1 LAGAFSR
8 SAVNVNAG
16 CKTAMSNVIMSTAV
30 MITLLFLTPLFYYT
44 PLVVLSAII
53 MSAMLGL
60 IDYPAA
66 IHLWQVDKTD
76 FCVCIGAYLGVV
88 FGSVEIGLIV
98 SVSISVLRVM
108 LFIARPR
115 TTVLGNIPNSMIYR
129 RMDQYAAAQT
139 VPGVLVLRVD
149 APIYFA
155 NAGYLRDR
163 ISRWIDDEEER
174 TKGKGET
181 VVQYV
186 VLDMSGKLSPC
197 HPLKTIA
204 F

>member
-1 LAGAFSR
+1 
-8 SAVNVNAG
+8 
-16 CKTAMSNVIMSTAV
+16 
-30 MITLLFLTPLFYYT
+30 
-44 PLVVLSAII
+44 
-53 MSAMLGL
+53 
-60 IDYPAA
+60 
-66 IHLWQVDKTD
+66 
-76 FCVCIGAYLGVV
+76 
-88 FGSVEIGLIV
+88 
-98 SVSISVLRVM
+98 
-108 LFIARPR
+108 
-115 TTVLGNIPNSMIYR
+115 
-129 RMDQYAAAQT
+129 